1 MVDATLRTHKFHDL
15 SHFGLRISVG
25 VLLVVHS
32 LGKFSSGGAG
42 FFSSV
47 GLPPEMALLIGLL
60 ESIGGALLVAGVLTR
75 IAASLLAMEMLEIM
89 VHIKKLQAFSGPSGL
104 ELDLLVFVIVLT
116 VAILGPGRISISH
129 IVKKLPRFLQ

>member
-25 VLLVVHS
+25 VLLIVHS

-42 FFSSV
+42 FFSSI

-75 IAASLLAMEMLEIM
+75 IAASLLAMEMLVIM
-89 VHIKKLQAFSGPSGL
+89 IHIKKLQAFSGPNGL

-116 VAILGPGRISISH
+116 VAVLGPGRISISH
-129 IVKKLPRFLQ
+129 AVKKLPRFLQ